1 MQTTQRL
8 AAEILGEVLNGHN
21 LNQVLTATFQRHSQ
35 LTVQQH
41 GAVQDICYGTLRY
54 YSQLADILD
63 QLLSKPLSDNKLR
76 NLLLVALY
84 QLQYSKSAE
93 YAIVDYA
100 VNGAK
105 LIKGAAGGL
114 VNAVLRNYLRNR
126 ESLILAA
133 SDTEA
138 GKYAYP
144 QWWVD
149 KLCDQYG
156 SRASAILAAG
166 NLHPPMTLRVN
177 KQKTSAEEYLK
188 LLAAE
193 GLGARVQL
201 PINAITLDRPV
212 AVERLPGFRTGMV
225 SVQDAG
231 AQYAAS
237 LLDVHEEMHVLD
249 ACAAPGGKAAHL
261 LESAMIDLSA
271 LDKDAERL
279 QRVQANISRLNLS
292 AKLIN
297 GDAARP
303 SDWWDG
309 RLYDRILADVPCS
322 ASGVIK
328 RHPDIKWLRRPSDIA
343 SFSRQQSQILQALW
357 PLLKKDGKLLYA
369 TCSVFDQ
376 ENRQVI
382 NAFLAETPN
391 AIELPVKVDESDR
404 GQLLPTID
412 HDGFFYALLS
422 KTA

>member
-1 MQTTQRL
+1 MQITQRL
-8 AAEILGEVLNGHN
+8 AAEILGEVLDGHN
-21 LNQVLTATFQRHSQ
+21 LNQVLAAAFQRHSK
-35 LTVQQH
+35 LTTQQH

-54 YSQLADILD
+54 YSQLASILD
-63 QLLSKPLSDNKLR
+63 RLLSKPLTNNKLR

-105 LIKGAAGGL
+105 LIKGAASGL

-126 ESLILAA
+126 ESLILAV
-133 SDTEA
+133 SNTDA
-138 GKYAYP
+138 GKYSYQ

-149 KLCDQYG
+149 KLREQYG
-156 SRASAILAAG
+156 PRAADILAAG

-177 KQKTSAEEYLK
+177 QQKNSVNEYLK
-188 LLAAE
+188 LLAVE
-193 GLGARVQL
+193 GIDARIQL
-201 PINAITLDRPV
+201 PINTITLGRPV
-212 AVERLPGFRTGMV
+212 AVERLPGFLTGMV

-237 LLDVHEEMHVLD
+237 LLDVHDGMCVLD
-249 ACAAPGGKAAHL
+249 ACAAPGGKTAHL
-261 LESAMIDLSA
+261 LELARVDLTA
-271 LDKDAERL
+271 LDKDAGRL
-279 QRVQANISRLNLS
+279 QRVQSNLSRLNLS

-303 SDWWDG
+303 TDWWDG
-309 RLYDRILADVPCS
+309 KLYDRILADVPCS

-328 RHPDIKWLRRPSDIA
+328 RHPDIKWLRRPSDIVN
-343 SFSRQQSQILQALW
+343 FSRQQGQILHALW
-357 PLLKKDGKLLYA
+357 PLLKKGGKLLYV

-382 NAFLAETPN
+382 DTFLAGMPN
-391 AIELPVKVDESDR
+391 ASELPVLVDESDQ
-404 GQLLPTID
+404 GQLLPTIN